1 MKERAEKLGE
11 MLAAQ
16 KLTVCTAE
24 SCTGGGIANL
34 FTTIPGS
41 SVWFDRAYVTY
52 SNQAK
57 ISMLGVDP
65 DTLKQYGAVSEQVA
79 QEMALGALRHSGTNM
94 AVSVTGVAGPGG
106 GTAADFDWASIIK
119 LAWQKKFSGPPE
131 DYQEKAKQ
139 ARFLEYRGFSADSI
153 MRFLAEL

>member
-106 GTAADFDWASIIK
+106 GTAAKPVGMVCFDRRKRSRSYFDRIVE
-119 LAWQKKFSGPPE
+119 LG
-131 DYQEKAKQ
+131 YC
-139 ARFLEYRGFSADSI
+139 LGRGWNA
-153 MRFLAEL
+153 

>member
-16 KLTVCTAE
+16 KLTICTAE

-106 GTAADFDWASIIK
+106 GTAAKPVGMVCFAASNGD
-119 LAWQKKFSGPPE
+119 LAKSVTKHFKGDRDAVRAASVSFAIE
-131 DYQEKAKQ
+131 M
-139 ARFLEYRGFSADSI
+139 L
-153 MRFLAEL
+153 LALLG